1 MQFKTYIH
9 FYFRYHYGVLCTY
22 CIWFLTKIIHVFLG
36 TCTTSYPYSVVY
48 FVYFEIILIYFMLQ
62 WWRLWPKTN
71 WGGSSLHIS
80 QFRVHKAELK
90 ARTWGQ
96 EIEHRAGNE
105 YCLILDL
112 LVCSV
117 CFLITHSTTYP
128 VVAPVTVDWALLQ
141 QLSIKKM
148 SQSLAYKPISPR
160 NFLNWSYLFPDDY
173 SLSS

>member
-9 FYFRYHYGVLCTY
+9 FYFRYHYGILCTY

-90 ARTWGQ
+90 ARTWG
-96 EIEHRAGNE
+96 AGNRAQGRKW
-105 YCLILDL
+105 ILFNSWSSSLFSL
-112 LVCSV
+112 LSYNTQYH
-117 CFLITHSTTYP
+117 LPSGGTSHSRLSSSTTIINQEN
-128 VVAPVTVDWALLQ
+128 APKSRLQ
-141 QLSIKKM
+141 ANLTEEFSQLK
-148 SQSLAYKPISPR
+148 LPLPR
-160 NFLNWSYLFPDDY
+160 WL
-173 SLSS
+173 